1 VIVEYAPHGNLRDF
15 LRDRRPSAEYQRHQ
29 HAASP
34 SPSSSPAS
42 AVAASAITTHSAAA
56 ASTTGLL
63 TYNDLVSFGYQ
74 VARGVDYLASKLV
87 RSHHHHRRRHR
98 FICVVIQQYGHLK
111 R

>member
-15 LRDRRPSAEYQRHQ
+15 LRDRRPSPEYQRHQ

-34 SPSSSPAS
+34 SLSSSSPAS
-42 AVAASAITTHSAAA
+42 ASAASAITTHSAASA
-56 ASTTGLL
+56 TGLL

-87 RSHHHHRRRHR
+87 RSRHHHRRRHR
-98 FICVVIQQYGHLK
+98 FICPVIQQYGHLK